1 MTDAA
6 ELPRTAPA
14 PETREHRD
22 VVIIG
27 AGISGIGQACHLKD
41 KRPGASFAIL
51 EGRDTIGGTWDLF
64 RYPGIRSDSDMYTF
78 GYGFRPW
85 KDDDDIASGAA
96 ILRYLD
102 ETVDDYGLR
111 DKIRFGA
118 RVTRV
123 NWSPAQARWLIDVTP
138 ADGAPYGMSCDFLV
152 SCTGYYDYEQGHLPD
167 FEGFA
172 DFEGAVA
179 HPQHWP
185 EDLDYAGK
193 RVLVIGSGATAVTL
207 VPAMAKAAAHVT
219 MLQRSPTY
227 IFSRPATDPKAA
239 WLRRWLPAGLA
250 HRLARARAI
259 FLSTY
264 AYRIARKNPEG
275 MRAFL
280 RKMAMDEAGPGVDVD
295 THFKPTYNP
304 WDQRLCLIPDGDFYA
319 ALRAGDAD
327 VVTDRIAR
335 FDATGVVLAS
345 GKHLDADVIVPA
357 TGLKLQFLGGID
369 MRIDGKPVTAAEHTV
384 YRGTMLSNV
393 PNFAMIF
400 GYANSSWTLKADLSS
415 NFICRVLRHMD
426 RKGLTTVM
434 PVLDKAAEGGKP
446 LLSLTSGYLTRA
458 ADEMPKQGEAAPWK
472 TEETYV
478 SDMLSVRFAKVDDGV
493 LEYG

>member
-1 MTDAA
+1 MTKASAA
-6 ELPRTAPA
+6 TVPPQTA
-14 PETREHRD
+14 REHQG

-41 KRPGASFAIL
+41 KRPGTSFVML
-51 EGRDTIGGTWDLF
+51 EGRDRIGGTWDLF

-78 GYGFRPW
+78 GYSFRPW
-85 KDDDDIASGAA
+85 TDKNDIASGDA

-102 ETVDDYGLR
+102 GTVKDYGLR
-111 DKIRFGA
+111 EKIRFGS

-138 ADGAPYGMSCDFLV
+138 ADGAPYEMSCDFLV
-152 SCTGYYDYEQGHLPD
+152 SCTGYYDYEQGYLPD
-167 FEGFA
+167 FEGFE
-172 DFEGAVA
+172 DFKGAIA

-207 VPAMAKAAAHVT
+207 VPAMAKTATHVT

-227 IFSRPATDPKAA
+227 IFSRPARDPKAA

-280 RKMAMDEAGPGVDVD
+280 RKMAIDEAGPDVDVD
-295 THFKPTYNP
+295 THFKPSYAP

-327 VVTDRIAR
+327 VVTDKIAR
-335 FDATGVVLAS
+335 FTQTGVTLAS
-345 GKHLDADVIVPA
+345 GKTLAADVIVPA

-369 MRIDGKPVTAAEHTV
+369 MQIDGVPVKAADHTI

-415 NFICRVLRHMD
+415 GFICRVLRHMTT
-426 RKGLTTVM
+426 KGAQSVT
-434 PVLDKAAEGGKP
+434 PRLDPASEGAKP
-446 LLSLTSGYLTRA
+446 LLSLTSGYLARA
-458 ADEMPKQGEAAPWK
+458 ADEMPKQGEDAPWK
-472 TEETYV
+472 TEETYI
-478 SDMLSVRFAKVDDGV
+478 SDMLSVRFASVDDGV
-493 LEYG
+493 LAYA

>member
-1 MTDAA
+1 MPHTTD
-6 ELPRTAPA
+6 LPRPA
-14 PETREHRD
+14 AAATEHLD

-41 KRPGASFAIL
+41 KRPGASFVML
-51 EGRDTIGGTWDLF
+51 EGRERIGGTWDLF

-78 GYGFRPW
+78 GYEFQPW
-85 KDDDDIASGAA
+85 QDENDIASGDA

-102 ETVDDYGLR
+102 GTVKDHGLGE
-111 DKIRFGA
+111 KIRFGS

-123 NWSPAQARWLIDVTP
+123 NWDGAAKRWLIDVTP
-138 ADGAPYGMSCDFLV
+138 ATGAPYQISAGFLV

-167 FEGFA
+167 FDGFE
-172 DFEGAVA
+172 DFKGVVA

-193 RVLVIGSGATAVTL
+193 RVLVIGSGATAVTI
-207 VPAMAKAAAHVT
+207 VPSMAGTAAHVT

-227 IFSRPATDPKAA
+227 IFSRPARDAKAA
-239 WLRRWLPAGLA
+239 WLKRWLPSGLA
-250 HRLARARAI
+250 HRLARMRAI

-264 AYRIARKNPEG
+264 LYKVARKKPDG

-280 RKMAMDEAGPGVDVD
+280 RKMAIDEAGPGVDVD
-295 THFKPTYNP
+295 THFNPKYNP

-319 ALRAGDAD
+319 ALRAGTAD
-327 VVTDRIAR
+327 VVTDKIVR
-335 FDATGVVLAS
+335 FDGAGVELAS
-345 GKHLDADVIVPA
+345 GTHLDADIIVPA

-369 MRIDGKPVTAAEHTV
+369 MQIDGVPVNAADHTV

-434 PVLDKAAEGGKP
+434 PVLDKTAEGGKP

-458 ADEMPKQGEAAPWK
+458 ADEMPKQGEEAPWK

-493 LEYG
+493 LAYG

>member
-1 MTDAA
+1 MTQTAA
-6 ELPRTAPA
+6 RAPQTA
-14 PETREHRD
+14 REHRD
-22 VVIIG
+22 VIIIG

-41 KRPGASFAIL
+41 KRPGTSYTIL
-51 EGRDTIGGTWDLF
+51 EGRDAIGGTWDLF

-78 GYGFRPW
+78 GYEFRPW
-85 KDDDDIASGAA
+85 RDENDIASGDA

-102 ETVDDYGLR
+102 GTVEDYGLR
-111 DKIRFGA
+111 DSIRFRS
-118 RVTRV
+118 RVTRI
-123 NWSPAQARWLIDVTP
+123 NWSPEQARWLVDVTP
-138 ADGAPYGMSCDFLV
+138 EDGAPYGMSCDFLV
-152 SCTGYYDYEQGHLPD
+152 SCTGYYDYEQGHLPE
-167 FEGFA
+167 FEGYA
-172 DFEGAVA
+172 DYQGAVA

-207 VPAMAKAAAHVT
+207 VPAMAKTTAHVA

-227 IFSRPATDPKAA
+227 IFSRPARDAKAA
-239 WLRRWLPAGLA
+239 WLKRWLPAGRA

-264 AYRIARKNPEG
+264 LYKIARKKPEG

-280 RKMAMDEAGPGVDVD
+280 RKMAIDEAGPDVDVD
-295 THFKPTYNP
+295 THFNPKYDP

-327 VVTDRIAR
+327 VVTDRIER
-335 FDATGVVLAS
+335 FDATGVQLAS

-357 TGLKLQFLGGID
+357 TGLKLQFLGG
-369 MRIDGKPVTAAEHTV
+369 MEMLVDGKPDHAADHTV

-400 GYANSSWTLKADLSS
+400 GYANASWTLKADLSS
-415 NFICRVLRHMD
+415 NFICRVLKHMEA
-426 RKGLTTVM
+426 KGLSTVM
-434 PVLDKAAEGGKP
+434 PVLDTAHAGGKP
-446 LLSLTSGYLTRA
+446 LLCLTSGYLARA
-458 ADEMPKQGEAAPWK
+458 ADEMPKQGEVAPWK

-493 LEYG
+493 LEFG